1 LPDGTRLLDVFGNEE
16 KEDQLEREYW
26 INRLA
31 KQASTDL
38 LAYGR
43 IQTGNID
50 AIAMLPSDMQKK
62 TLQLASDHTA
72 RYDVFMK
79 EISQKTINDMRI
91 GYIDPETKRR
101 LDEIKMP
108 VGVTEEDYTKKL
120 LQSDN
125 VNENN
130 TVINN
135 KYKEE

>member
-1 LPDGTRLLDVFGNEE
+1 
-16 KEDQLEREYW
+16 
-26 INRLA
+26 
-31 KQASTDL
+31 
-38 LAYGR
+38 
-43 IQTGNID
+43 
-50 AIAMLPSDMQKK
+50 
-62 TLQLASDHTA
+62 
-72 RYDVFMK
+72 MK

>member
-1 LPDGTRLLDVFGNEE
+1 
-16 KEDQLEREYW
+16 
-26 INRLA
+26 
-31 KQASTDL
+31 
-38 LAYGR
+38 
-43 IQTGNID
+43 
-50 AIAMLPSDMQKK
+50 
-62 TLQLASDHTA
+62 
-72 RYDVFMK
+72 
-79 EISQKTINDMRI
+79 MRI